1 MGFYVYGIFRIWDFP
16 YMLKYIRAG
25 AWTGTVDIWDYRH
38 ISMFSRSKYRAKSL
52 VIAHL
57 FILFISYKINQID

>member
-1 MGFYVYGIFRIWDFP
+1 
-16 YMLKYIRAG
+16 MLKYIRAG